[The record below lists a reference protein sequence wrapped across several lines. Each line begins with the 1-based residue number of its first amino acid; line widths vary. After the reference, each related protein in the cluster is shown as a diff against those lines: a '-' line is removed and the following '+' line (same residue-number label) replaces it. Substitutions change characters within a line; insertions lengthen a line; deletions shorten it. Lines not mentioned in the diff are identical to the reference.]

1 MTNASAHTLLITGA
15 NRGIGLEFVRQSL
28 ADGWQVIATCR
39 HPDRANELM
48 ALHKANPAQLSVHEL
63 DVTDTAAIVRLAREL
78 KDRPIDWLLSNAGVY
93 GPKGAPFGS
102 VHNEDWVPVFAANT
116 MAPLQLMQ
124 AFVEQVAASKLKLMA
139 TISSKMGS
147 MGDNTSGGSYI
158 YRSTKAAVNAVV
170 KSAAIDLAHRNITCV
185 VLHPGWVQTE
195 MGGPNA
201 EITPAESA
209 SRMRAHLAAAQPTGR
224 GRFIDIDGTTIPW

>member
-1 MTNASAHTLLITGA
+1 MTQESAPTLLITGA
-15 NRGIGLEFVRQSL
+15 NRGIGFEFVRQSL
-28 ADGWQVIATCR
+28 SDGWQVIATCR
-39 HPDRANELM
+39 HPDRAKDLM
-48 ALHKANPAQLSVHEL
+48 ALQTTHPAQLTVHEL
-63 DVTDTAAIVRLAREL
+63 DVTDTAAIGRLAREL
-78 KDRPIDWLLSNAGVY
+78 KHRPIDWLVSNAGVY

-102 VHNEDWVPVFAANT
+102 VRNEDWLPVFAANT
-116 MAPLQLMQ
+116 LAPLQLMQ
-124 AFVEQVAASKLKLMA
+124 AFVDHVAASQLKLTA

-158 YRSTKAAVNAVV
+158 YRSSKAAVNAVV
-170 KSAAIDLAHRNITCV
+170 KSASIDLAQRGITCV

-201 EITPAESA
+201 EITPAESVTQ
-209 SRMRAHLAAAQPTGR
+209 MRAHLTAATPADR

>member
-48 ALHKANPAQLSVHEL
+48 ALHKAHPAQLSVQEL

-102 VHNEDWVPVFAANT
+102 VRNEDWVPVFAANT